1 MIPAKFY
8 RYVFTFIMS
17 AFMAF
22 IISFAMTYFHFGFVG
37 SFVQI
42 WIVEYLKAFMIAYP
56 AIFVVAPLAAKLANL
71 ICKGEK

>member
-22 IISFAMTYFHFGFVG
+22 IISFAMTYFHFGFVDG
-37 SFVQI
+37 FVKI
-42 WIVEYLKAFMIAYP
+42 WLIAYVKAFMIAYP
-56 AIFVVAPLAAKLANL
+56 AIFFVAPLAAKLENL
-71 ICKGEK
+71 ICKSEC